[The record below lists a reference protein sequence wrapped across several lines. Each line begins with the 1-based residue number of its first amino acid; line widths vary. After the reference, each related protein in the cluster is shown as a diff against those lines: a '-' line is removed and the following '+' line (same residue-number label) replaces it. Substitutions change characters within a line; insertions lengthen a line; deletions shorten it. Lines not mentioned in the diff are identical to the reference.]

1 MCSFIWTILV
11 FLFLSQHSCY
21 VVRGRAL
28 GICQGGATQVAG
40 CVVALY
46 VGEGSDREQCHL
58 LSSGPAFSHFSCYPQ
73 ANWALLVLIPRWVVL
88 CTF

>member
-46 VGEGSDREQCHL
+46 VGESPRRNNAAYL
-58 LSSGPAFSHFSCYPQ
+58 ALSWLSVTFPLSTSKLGPSGADSQ
-73 ANWALLVLIPRWVVL
+73 VDGL